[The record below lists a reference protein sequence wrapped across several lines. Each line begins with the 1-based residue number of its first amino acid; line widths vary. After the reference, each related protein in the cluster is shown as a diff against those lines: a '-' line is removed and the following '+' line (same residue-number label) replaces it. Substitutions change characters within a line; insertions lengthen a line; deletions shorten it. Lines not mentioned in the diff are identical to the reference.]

1 MVFMATEAE
10 TPSETKDAEPTIKGG
25 AKSTNPQISAGGIVL
40 STVYHGLFEPLQ
52 SISGYIELILDGKV
66 PDPRQRMEFLRISY
80 RESQYLANRF
90 RDLIVASSIETGEF
104 ELKLAK
110 YSMETLIRR
119 CIQQLMFKAD
129 AKGIHLQDSTSE
141 LPTVEGD
148 ESLINTAM
156 LDILDTLIKFA
167 PSNSRVTVNAG
178 LEDDQL
184 IVRTTDSGGGMT
196 KEDLA
201 KLGRQ
206 SADSSDPRTGA
217 TAGLGLGLAIARH
230 IVEAH
235 GGRIWFEE
243 AQGGGS
249 SLNFKLPLK
258 AKVKKI
264 KRPVS
269 TNPKIL
275 IVDDE
280 PAFLHVI
287 EYALQ
292 HEGYETLKAG
302 NGIKAL
308 EFVENEQVDLVILD
322 VMLPGMDGY
331 EVCHRLQAKP
341 QTADI
346 PVLMIS
352 AKSRVEDKATA
363 MRVGARLYLEKP
375 FGMGDLISAVK
386 QLLAGTDGQDGD
398 KDGIPIVSE

>member
-1 MVFMATEAE
+1 MTKEAE
-10 TPSETKDAEPTIKGG
+10 TPTETRSTEPTTKAG
-25 AKSTNPQISAGGIVL
+25 AQSTNAQISAGGIVL
-40 STVYHGLFEPLQ
+40 ATVYHGLFEPLQ

-66 PDPRQRMEFLRISY
+66 PDPKQRTEFLRISY

-90 RDLIVASSIETGEF
+90 RDLIVACSIETGDF

-110 YSMETLIRR
+110 FSIESLIQR
-119 CIQQLMFKAD
+119 CIQQLTFKAD
-129 AKGIHLQDSTSE
+129 AKGILLQDSTSE
-141 LPTVEGD
+141 LPLVEGD
-148 ESLINTAM
+148 EALINTAM
-156 LDILDTLIKFA
+156 LNVIDTLIKFA
-167 PSNSRVTVNAG
+167 PPNARVTVNAE

-184 IVRTTDSGGGMT
+184 VVRTVDHGGGMT
-196 KEDLA
+196 KDDLA
-201 KLGRQ
+201 KLGSQ
-206 SADSSDPRTGA
+206 SSDASDACSGA

-230 IVEAH
+230 IFEAH

-243 AQGGGS
+243 AKQKGS

-258 AKVKKI
+258 AKVKKV
-264 KRPVS
+264 KRLVP
-269 TNPKIL
+269 THPKIL

-308 EFVENEQVDLVILD
+308 EFVEAEQVDLVILD

-331 EVCHRLQAKP
+331 EVCHRLQAKSE
-341 QTADI
+341 TADI

-363 MRVGARLYLEKP
+363 MRVGANFYLEKP
-375 FGMGDLISAVK
+375 FGMADLVSAVK
-386 QLLAGTDGQDGD
+386 QLLAETGDQDGE

>member
-1 MVFMATEAE
+1 MTTEAKIP
-10 TPSETKDAEPTIKGG
+10 TETKKTESTIKAG
-25 AKSTNPQISAGGIVL
+25 AKSANQQISAGGIVL

-52 SISGYIELILDGKV
+52 SIGGYIELILDGKV
-66 PDPRQRMEFLRISY
+66 PDPKQRMEFLSISY
-80 RESQYLANRF
+80 REAQYLANRF

-104 ELKLAK
+104 ELKIAK
-110 YSMETLIRR
+110 YAIESLIRR
-119 CIQQLMFKAD
+119 CIQQLTFKAD
-129 AKGIHLQDSTSE
+129 AKGILLQDSTSE
-141 LPTVEGD
+141 LPAVEGD

-156 LDILDTLIKFA
+156 LNILDTLIKFA
-167 PSNSRVTVNAG
+167 PSNARLTINAG

-201 KLGRQ
+201 KLGCQ
-206 SADSSDPRTGA
+206 SNESSDACTGA

-230 IVEAH
+230 IIEAH

-243 AQGGGS
+243 TQGVGS

-258 AKVKKI
+258 AKVKKV

-308 EFVENEQVDLVILD
+308 EFVEKEQVDLVILD

-331 EVCHRLQAKP
+331 EVCHRLQEKP

-363 MRVGARLYLEKP
+363 MRVGAKQYLEKP
-375 FGMGDLISAVK
+375 FGMADLVSAVK
-386 QLLAGTDGQDGD
+386 QLLADTGGQDGEN
-398 KDGIPIVSE
+398 DGIPIVGE